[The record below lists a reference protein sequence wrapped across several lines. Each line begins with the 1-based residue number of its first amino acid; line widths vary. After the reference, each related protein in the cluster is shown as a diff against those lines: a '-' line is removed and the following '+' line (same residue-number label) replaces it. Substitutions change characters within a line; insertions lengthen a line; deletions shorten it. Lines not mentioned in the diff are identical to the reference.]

1 MKIEA
6 IMDEKHNNRLRIKFS
21 ELTDKDFMY
30 GEQRNF
36 SGRERRQKGTG
47 KIVNSKGSRHF
58 ALKVT
63 DEQFLSDP
71 LFEELVRRNYPTWE
85 LKPNPE
91 YEQYEVGHAI
101 PIKIRYAHD
110 PENPWKDP
118 KISTFDGEKID
129 DLIEEDLVDL
139 DHYKLL
145 GGTVECHSYDGDTGK
160 CSLYLDDAI
169 FEIRKPQRENIRDK
183 YRAMIQHDESE
194 EEPIPFN

>member
-6 IMDEKHNNRLRIKFS
+6 IMDEKHNNRLHIKFS

-30 GEQRNF
+30 GEARNF
-36 SGRERRQKGTG
+36 EGRERRRNG
-47 KIVNSKGSRHF
+47 KVVNSKGNRSFTLR
-58 ALKVT
+58 VS

-71 LFEELVRRNYPTWE
+71 LFEELVRRNFGTWE

-91 YEQYEVGHAI
+91 YEQYDTYHAI

-139 DHYKLL
+139 DHYKLM
-145 GGTVECHSYDGDTGK
+145 GGFIECHSYDGEK
-160 CSLYLDDAI
+160 CSLYLDDAV
-169 FEIRKPQRENIRDK
+169 FEIQKPQRENIRDK
-183 YRAMIQHDESE
+183 YRAMLQHDKSE